1 MGEPLVAAPGRGGGP
16 RAAARAATV
25 SSAVR
30 ERRVSVA
37 RGIEARVWE
46 KGDGAPL
53 VFFGGL
59 CGLPRW
65 PAFLEALGTGHRALD
80 GIADWTI
87 AALDLLDACAPA
99 PVDLVGA
106 SAGAS
111 LAAEIAAFSR
121 ASVWRLVLIAPLG
134 LFDAGEPPA
143 DLFAQRLSA
152 IPPLLCAHPERYEAF
167 LERPDGADAV
177 EWEIE
182 TARAQEAVAR
192 LLWPLTDIGLAKRLH
207 RVTAPTLVV
216 WGAEDRL
223 VPPGYAKRFA
233 DALGGPAEIR
243 QIPGAGHMAE
253 LDEPE
258 AAAAAVLEFLAA

>member
-1 MGEPLVAAPGRGGGP
+1 
-16 RAAARAATV
+16 V

-59 CGLPRW
+59 RGLPRW
-65 PAFLEALGTGHRALD
+65 PAFLDALARERRVIAPSLPGFPGGTGHRALD

-152 IPPLLCAHPERYEAF
+152 IPPLLSARPELYEAF

-192 LLWPLTDIGLAKRLH
+192 LFWPLTDTGLAKRLH
-207 RVTAPTLVV
+207 RVTASTLVV
-216 WGAEDRL
+216 WGAQDRL

-258 AAAAAVLEFLAA
+258 AVAAAVLEFLAA